1 MDAAQVLNGVA
12 LGSLLMV
19 LSSGLAMIY
28 GLRGV
33 TNFAH
38 GALYMSAGLHRVLA
52 SPTGSAS
59 GWRCS
64 WCRWPSRCIGVVLEL
79 VFFRPLQH
87 RSHIELGLITFGLA
101 LMAERHRGP
110 DLGRA
115 DAPGRPPP
123 EVLAGTT
130 SVLGVDYPTYRLA
143 IILVAVVMAA
153 ALVLWLRRS
162 RTGLHIR
169 AASQDIETAAI
180 MGIDVDRVEPR
191 SSSASVRRSP
201 AWPARSPRRTS
212 RSTRAWAT
220 RYLIIVLIVVVVGGI
235 GSIGGAM
242 VAGMGL
248 GIIQTVGTV
257 WSPSFAVL
265 VPYLAL
271 TIVLLWRPTGLAGK
285 RVS

>member
-38 GALYMSAGLHRVLA
+38 GALYMSGAYIAFTLSDRFSFWVALLLVPVALA
-52 SPTGSAS
+52 
-59 GWRCS
+59 
-64 WCRWPSRCIGVVLEL
+64 IVGVFLEL

-101 LMAERHRGP
+101 LMAERIVVLIWGERT
-110 DLGRA
+110 LRVT
-115 DAPGRPPP
+115 PP
-123 EVLAGTT
+123 EFLRGT
-130 SVLGVDYPTYRLA
+130 SSFFGIDYPTYRLA
-143 IILVAVVMAA
+143 IIGVALLMAA
-153 ALVLWLRRS
+153 SLVLWLRHS
-162 RTGLHIR
+162 RVGLHIR

-180 MGIDVDRVEPR
+180 MGINVDRV
-191 SSSASVRRSP
+191 S
-201 AWPARSPRRTS
+201 
-212 RSTRAWAT
+212 
-220 RYLIIVLIVVVVGGI
+220 LIVVSLGAALAGLAGTLAAPYIALDPGMGNAFLITVLIVVVVGGI

-248 GIIQTVGTV
+248 GVIQSVSTV
-257 WSPSFAVL
+257 WSPSFAVI

>member
-1 MDAAQVLNGVA
+1 MNAAQLLNGVA

-38 GALYMSAGLHRVLA
+38 GALYMSGAYIAYSVSDRFSFWLA
-52 SPTGSAS
+52 ILLVPVALAL
-59 GWRCS
+59 
-64 WCRWPSRCIGVVLEL
+64 IGVLLEL

-101 LMAERHRGP
+101 LMAERIVVLIWGERTLRVTPP
-110 DLGRA
+110 D
-115 DAPGRPPP
+115 
-123 EVLAGTT
+123 VLQGTS
-130 SVLGVDYPTYRLA
+130 SVFGVDYPTYRLA
-143 IILVAVVMAA
+143 IILVAAVMALT
-153 ALVLWLRRS
+153 LVLWLRRS
-162 RTGLHIR
+162 TVGLHIR
-169 AASQDIETAAI
+169 AASQDVETAAI
-180 MGIDVDRVEPR
+180 MGVNVDRV
-191 SSSASVRRSP
+191 S
-201 AWPARSPRRTS
+201 
-212 RSTRAWAT
+212 
-220 RYLIIVLIVVVVGGI
+220 LIVVSLGAALAGLAGTLAAPYVALDPGIGNAFLITVLIVVVVGGI

-248 GIIQTVGTV
+248 GVIQSVTTV

-271 TIVLLWRPTGLAGK
+271 TVVLLWRPTGLAGK

>member
-1 MDAAQVLNGVA
+1 LNAAQVLNGVA

-33 TNFAH
+33 ANFAH
-38 GALYMSAGLHRVLA
+38 GALYMSGAYIAYTVSDRFNFWLA
-52 SPTGSAS
+52 ILLVPLALAV
-59 GWRCS
+59 
-64 WCRWPSRCIGVVLEL
+64 IGVVLEL

-101 LMAERHRGP
+101 LMAERIVVLIWGERT
-110 DLGRA
+110 LRVT
-115 DAPGRPPP
+115 PP
-123 EVLAGTT
+123 EILQGTT
-130 SVLGVDYPTYRLA
+130 TLLGVEYPTYRLS
-143 IILVAVVMAA
+143 IIVVALALAA
-153 ALVLWLRRS
+153 GLVLWLRGS
-162 RTGLHIR
+162 RVGLHIR
-169 AASQDIETAAI
+169 AASQDIETAGI
-180 MGIDVDRVEPR
+180 MGVNVDRV
-191 SSSASVRRSP
+191 S
-201 AWPARSPRRTS
+201 
-212 RSTRAWAT
+212 
-220 RYLIIVLIVVVVGGI
+220 LIVVSLGCALAGLAGTLAAPYIALDPGMGNAFLITVLIVVVVGGI

-248 GIIQTVGTV
+248 GIIQTVSTV
-257 WSPSFAVL
+257 WSPSFAVV

>member
-1 MDAAQVLNGVA
+1 MNAAQVLNGVA

-33 TNFAH
+33 ANFAH
-38 GALYMSAGLHRVLA
+38 GALYMSGAYIAYTVSDRFNFWLA
-52 SPTGSAS
+52 ILLVPLALAV
-59 GWRCS
+59 
-64 WCRWPSRCIGVVLEL
+64 IGVVLEL

-101 LMAERHRGP
+101 LMAERIVVLIWGERT
-110 DLGRA
+110 LRVT
-115 DAPGRPPP
+115 PP
-123 EVLAGTT
+123 EILQGTT
-130 SVLGVDYPTYRLA
+130 TLLGVEYPTYRLS
-143 IILVAVVMAA
+143 IIVIALALAA
-153 ALVLWLRRS
+153 ALVLWLRGS
-162 RTGLHIR
+162 RVGLHIR
-169 AASQDIETAAI
+169 AASQDIETAGI
-180 MGIDVDRVEPR
+180 MGVNVDRV
-191 SSSASVRRSP
+191 S
-201 AWPARSPRRTS
+201 
-212 RSTRAWAT
+212 
-220 RYLIIVLIVVVVGGI
+220 LIVVSLGCALAGLAGTLAAPYIALDPGMGNAFLITVLIVVVVGGI

-248 GIIQTVGTV
+248 GVIQTVSTV
-257 WSPSFAVL
+257 WSPSFAVV

>member
-1 MDAAQVLNGVA
+1 MNAAQLLNGVA

-38 GALYMSAGLHRVLA
+38 GALYMSGAYLAYSVADRSSFWAALVVVPLALAVL
-52 SPTGSAS
+52 
-59 GWRCS
+59 
-64 WCRWPSRCIGVVLEL
+64 GVVLEL
-79 VFFRPLQH
+79 ALFRPLQH

-101 LMAERHRGP
+101 LMAERIVVLIWGERTLRLTPP
-110 DLGRA
+110 DVLG
-115 DAPGRPPP
+115 
-123 EVLAGTT
+123 GTS
-130 SVLGVDYPTYRLA
+130 SVLGVEYPTYRLS
-143 IILVAVVMAA
+143 IIVVALVMAA

-162 RTGLHIR
+162 RIGLHIR

-180 MGIDVDRVEPR
+180 MGINVDRV
-191 SSSASVRRSP
+191 S
-201 AWPARSPRRTS
+201 
-212 RSTRAWAT
+212 
-220 RYLIIVLIVVVVGGI
+220 LIVVSLGAALAGLAGTLAAPYVSLDPGMGNAFLITVLIVVVVGGI

-248 GIIQTVGTV
+248 GIIQTVSTV
-257 WSPSFAVL
+257 WSPSFAVI